1 MNNLQYSSCTMTR
14 AYILYYTVVE
24 VFFDILLLYV
34 IIIVTG

>member
-1 MNNLQYSSCTMTR
+1 MTR

>member
-1 MNNLQYSSCTMTR
+1 MTR

-34 IIIVTG
+34 IIIVTGWSSGT